1 MSPPEVEA
9 LLGRLAAA
17 VPDELDRDGCNAR
30 LRDLSR
36 LRSWLAADELRT
48 ARQLK
53 ALAAEGR
60 AEPVEAA
67 LTSNGGQSASEAR
80 DTSDREEIADELP
93 GFEDALAEGDV
104 TAGHL
109 DAVAVAAKML
119 AAHPELVTDFASR
132 ESELLGYAASE
143 GVDRFRKRCRRLAR
157 SLIARAGAGADDEL
171 ERQRARSTV
180 KTFVDSKTGMW
191 RLDAQLDPVRGA
203 IVDRHLQAELARL
216 RAQDQQT

>member
-1 MSPPEVEA
+1 M
-9 LLGRLAAA
+9 AA
-17 VPDELDRDGCNAR
+17 VAPEELGRDGCNAR

-53 ALAAEGR
+53 MLAAEGK
-60 AEPVEAA
+60 AEPVESA
-67 LTSNGGQSASEAR
+67 LAGQGGRSSSGAR
-80 DTSDREEIADELP
+80 DTSDREEIADEMP
-93 GFEDALAEGDV
+93 GFEEALADGEV

-109 DAVAVAAKML
+109 DALAMAARML
-119 AAHPELVTDFASR
+119 LAHSELVDEFRSR
-132 ESELLGYAASE
+132 ESELLRYAVSE

-157 SLIARAGAGADDEL
+157 SLIARADAGADDEL